1 MLISSWQQSSTADML
16 DEAVQYIKDLRKQL
30 KVLKYLQKYH
40 FILKYKSLFD

>member
-30 KVLKYLQKYH
+30 KVLENTCKN
-40 FILKYKSLFD
+40 ITLF